1 MGLFGDGGYRPL
13 AAQHPDYAELSA
25 LETDLLHAVGGKHL
39 FEEKLSSF
47 FRSAIDEVID
57 TARTGRFFFKDLAK
71 TEKTYL
77 GTKFEILLRDWLQVP
92 SGVVLDLL
100 IGGREVDV
108 KSTTGGG
115 SGWMIPPEALD
126 QFCILL
132 RVNESRAK
140 CAVGLARAR
149 PAYMRGSQNR
159 DAKTSF
165 SAAGTANIWWLVSDF
180 DYTPNFFSLIT
191 DELRETIMTSGKGT
205 RRLATLFE
213 NCLGHPISRV
223 QVAAIAAQDDYMKRI
238 RRNGGARDI
247 LAPKGIAILYSETDR
262 DLMRDLGIVCG
273 HREFVSYRPVDA
285 RQTERLRQTGHIDEP
300 PLAK

>member
-1 MGLFGDGGYRPL
+1 VLSIARSGYRAL
-13 AAQHPDYAELSA
+13 AADHPDYGELSA
-25 LETDLLHAVGGKHL
+25 LELDLLATVGGQRL
-39 FEEKLSSF
+39 FEEKLRSF

-57 TARTGRFFFKDLAK
+57 TSRTGRFFFRDLEK

-92 SGVVLDLL
+92 RGILLDLL
-100 IGGREVDV
+100 IGEREVDV

-115 SGWMIPPEALD
+115 SGWMIPPEAID

-132 RVNESRAK
+132 RVNESLAK
-140 CAVGLARAR
+140 CAVGLAKAR
-149 PAYMRGSQNR
+149 PAYLRDGLNR

-165 SAAGTANIWWLVSDF
+165 SAAGTANIWWLVSEF
-180 DYTPNFFSLIT
+180 DYTPNFFSLI
-191 DELRETIMTSGKGT
+191 DAELRNRIMLSGKGT

-213 NCLGHPISRV
+213 NCLGLPVSRV
-223 QVAAIAAQDDYMKRI
+223 QVAAIAAQDDFMKRI

-262 DLMRDLGIVCG
+262 ILLQELGLSCG
-273 HREFVSYRPVDA
+273 YREFVSHKPSNEFEA
-285 RQTERLRQTGHIDEP
+285 ALLKQAGHID
-300 PLAK
+300 